1 MTIIC
6 GHKWTQNQRKT
17 LKISGKKCIFT
28 NNRLKITGFETFI
41 SIGYLSAILIAPN
54 PPLIVSGTEIHDRI
68 TGLPSRTL
76 IIIVT
81 SPHTLVNV
89 SLAIFSMWTISTG
102 STSYSTPTQ
111 CIAIS
116 SLWTLVISV
125 ASSFT
130 ISIPTIFSLR
140 TIIN

>member
-54 PPLIVSGTEIHDRI
+54 GS
-68 TGLPSRTL
+68 
-76 IIIVT
+76 
-81 SPHTLVNV
+81 HTYNFKPNLV
-89 SLAIFSMWTISTG
+89 I
-102 STSYSTPTQ
+102 
-111 CIAIS
+111 
-116 SLWTLVISV
+116 WTLCFLDTNI
-125 ASSFT
+125 
-130 ISIPTIFSLR
+130 R
-140 TIIN
+140 TPIHTTLLNHGRKILHITN